1 MSIHLEPGEQP
12 LKIIRKHWLSLAL
25 QAVFFCILA
34 VAPLGIMIGIGVIP
48 QVQTLVVSTDLIPHE
63 GFIIY
68 GYSLWLLILWIGFF
82 IAWTNY
88 VLDYWVVTNERLID
102 VEQISLFSRKVS
114 ALSLDRIQDVTV
126 ETRGIVHSLLHIG
139 TLHVQTAGAH
149 KEFHITDI
157 HFPYEVK
164 NALLAAAQ
172 KKADRIKTVRIA
184 PEESPE

>member
-1 MSIHLEPGEQP
+1 MSLHLEPGEQP

-25 QAVFFCILA
+25 QALFFCVLA
-34 VAPLGIMIGIGVIP
+34 LAPLGIMLSIGLIS
-48 QVQTLVVSTDLIPHE
+48 QVQTLVSGANLIPHE

-88 VLDYWVVTNERLID
+88 VLDYWVITNERLID

-126 ETRGIVHSLLHIG
+126 ETHGIVHSLLHIG
-139 TLHVQTAGAH
+139 TLHVQTAGAQ
-149 KEFHITDI
+149 KEFHISDI
-157 HFPYEVK
+157 HFPYELK
-164 NALLAAAQ
+164 NIILASAQ
-172 KKADRIKTVRIA
+172 RKADRIKTVRIA
-184 PEESPE
+184 QD